1 MVDIGDHDTCRMYM
15 QVVLKQHPSWPM
27 RRVLEEK
34 MGAATKT
41 TTTTSPL
48 DESEMTESPIED
60 TVSINI
66 TKIDWKT
73 LLESLLLRYK
83 EMTDDKR

>member
-1 MVDIGDHDTCRMYM
+1 
-15 QVVLKQHPSWPM
+15 M